1 MRLQFCET
9 NHLFHEQGMIKTYTS
24 MEGYILKNKRKL
36 VLGTFLMSAILLSNT
51 QSVNATT
58 IEIPEEIPYSIQHE
72 EIKVEKKAIQGIVE
86 KIPQIENEKSIEKLI
101 LKEEQARKKAEEERI
116 KKEKEEQARI
126 AKEKEELARIKAE
139 EERILKEKEELAK
152 LSNADIAQLVIDGHY
167 GNGDE
172 RISKLQEEG
181 RDYSVIQEE
190 VAKLTYVAPEIETAP
205 STNTGTESVQVQ
217 QVVNETPVSQGRTMT
232 MEATGY
238 STQQPSLSRYTANGT
253 DLIANPNVIA
263 VDPSVIP
270 LGSTVT
276 VEGFGTFI
284 AADTGSAIV
293 GNRIDIHFT
302 TVEGALNLGRRT
314 VTVTVH

>member
-1 MRLQFCET
+1 
-9 NHLFHEQGMIKTYTS
+9 

-51 QSVNATT
+51 QSVNAKS

-72 EIKVEKKAIQGIVE
+72 EIKVEKKPILEIVE

-101 LKEEQARKKAEEERI
+101 IKEEQAKKEAEEARV
-116 KKEKEEQARI
+116 KKEKEEQARL
-126 AKEKEELARIKAE
+126 AKEKEEQARVKAE
-139 EERILKEKEELAK
+139 EERVLKEKEELAK

-172 RISKLQEEG
+172 RASKLQEEG

-190 VAKLTYVAPEIETAP
+190 VAKLTYVAPEHDVEIV
-205 STNTGTESVQVQ
+205 SSMDTGSESAYVR
-217 QVVNETPVSQGRTMT
+217 QVVNEAPVSQGRTMT

-253 DLIANPNVIA
+253 DLISNPNVIA

-284 AADTGSAIV
+284 AADTGGDIV
-293 GNRIDIHFT
+293 GNRIDIHFP
-302 TVEGALNLGRRT
+302 TVEGALNLGRRA

>member
-1 MRLQFCET
+1 M
-9 NHLFHEQGMIKTYTS
+9 
-24 MEGYILKNKRKL
+24 KNKRKL

-58 IEIPEEIPYSIQHE
+58 IEIPEEISYSIQHE
-72 EIKVEKKAIQGIVE
+72 EIKVEKKAIQGIAE

-116 KKEKEEQARI
+116 KKENE
-126 AKEKEELARIKAE
+126 EKEELARIK
-139 EERILKEKEELAK
+139 KKEELAK

-172 RISKLQEEG
+172 RVSKLQEEG

-190 VAKLTYVAPEIETAP
+190 VAKLTYVAPEIKAAP
-205 STNTGTESVQVQ
+205 STNTSSESVQVQ
-217 QVVNETPVSQGRTMT
+217 RVINETPVSQGRTMT

-238 STQQPSLSRYTANGT
+238 STQEPGLSRYTANGT
-253 DLIANPNVIA
+253 DLIANPNVVA

-276 VEGFGTFI
+276 VEGYGTFI
-284 AADTGSAIV
+284 AADTGGAII

>member
-1 MRLQFCET
+1 
-9 NHLFHEQGMIKTYTS
+9 

-51 QSVNATT
+51 QSVNAKS

-72 EIKVEKKAIQGIVE
+72 EIKVEKKSIQEIVE

-101 LKEEQARKKAEEERI
+101 IKEEQAKKKAEEERI
-116 KKEKEEQARI
+116 KKEKEE
-126 AKEKEELARIKAE
+126 KEEQARIKAE
-139 EERILKEKEELAK
+139 EERILKEKEELSK

-172 RISKLQEEG
+172 RASKLQEEG

-190 VAKLTYVAPEIETAP
+190 VARLTYVAPEIEAAP
-205 STNTGTESVQVQ
+205 ATNTGAESVQVQ
-217 QVVNETPVSQGRTMT
+217 QVINEAPVSQGRTMT

-284 AADTGSAIV
+284 AADTGSAII

-302 TVEGALNLGRRT
+302 TVEAALNLGRRT

>member
-1 MRLQFCET
+1 
-9 NHLFHEQGMIKTYTS
+9 

-58 IEIPEEIPYSIQHE
+58 IEMPEEIPYSIQHE
-72 EIKVEKKAIQGIVE
+72 EIKVEKKAIQEIVE

-101 LKEEQARKKAEEERI
+101 IKEEQAKKKAEEERI
-116 KKEKEEQARI
+116 KKEKE
-126 AKEKEELARIKAE
+126 EKEELARIKAE

-172 RISKLQEEG
+172 RVSKLQEEG

-190 VAKLTYVAPEIETAP
+190 VAKLTYVAPEHDVEIV
-205 STNTGTESVQVQ
+205 SSMDTGSESAYVR
-217 QVVNETPVSQGRTMT
+217 QVVNEAPVSQGRTMT

-253 DLIANPNVIA
+253 DLISNPNVIA

-284 AADTGSAIV
+284 AADTGGDIV
-293 GNRIDIHFT
+293 GNRIDIHFP

>member
-1 MRLQFCET
+1 
-9 NHLFHEQGMIKTYTS
+9 

-36 VLGTFLMSAILLSNT
+36 VLGTFLMSAILLSNI

-58 IEIPEEIPYSIQHE
+58 IELPEKISYSIQHE

-116 KKEKEEQARI
+116 KKENE
-126 AKEKEELARIKAE
+126 EKEELARIK
-139 EERILKEKEELAK
+139 KKEELAK
-152 LSNADIAQLVIDGHY
+152 LSNTDIAQLVIDGHY

-172 RISKLQEEG
+172 RASKIQEEG

-190 VAKLTYVAPEIETAP
+190 VAKLTYVAPEIKAAP
-205 STNTGTESVQVQ
+205 STNTRSESVQVQ
-217 QVVNETPVSQGRTMT
+217 QVVNEAPVSQGRTMT

-238 STQQPSLSRYTANGT
+238 STREPGLSRYTANGT
-253 DLIANPNVIA
+253 DLIANPNVVA

-276 VEGFGTFI
+276 VEGYGTFI
-284 AADTGSAIV
+284 AADTGGAII

>member
-1 MRLQFCET
+1 
-9 NHLFHEQGMIKTYTS
+9 

-58 IEIPEEIPYSIQHE
+58 IEIPEEISYSIQHE
-72 EIKVEKKAIQGIVE
+72 EIKVEKKAIQGIAE

-116 KKEKEEQARI
+116 KKENE
-126 AKEKEELARIKAE
+126 EKEELARIK
-139 EERILKEKEELAK
+139 KKEELAK

-172 RISKLQEEG
+172 RVSKLQEEG

-190 VAKLTYVAPEIETAP
+190 VAKLTYVAPEIKAAP
-205 STNTGTESVQVQ
+205 STNTRSESVQVQ
-217 QVVNETPVSQGRTMT
+217 RVINETPVSQGRTMT

-238 STQQPSLSRYTANGT
+238 STQEPGLSRYTANGT
-253 DLIANPNVIA
+253 DLIANPNVVA

-276 VEGFGTFI
+276 VEGYGTFI
-284 AADTGSAIV
+284 AADTGGAII